1 MKNLLGIVI
10 VFLSLII
17 SYYGEFDIGIGITL
31 VLILSSFLA
40 MKKGNLLNEI
50 IEIAYLKGKKSFL
63 VIQIFFLVG
72 IVSSLWINSGT
83 IPGIVYYGIKFMD
96 PSYFYVLA
104 FFISSLSSFLLGSS
118 LGTAG
123 TIGIA
128 IIAVGRGIGMDP
140 NIAGGA
146 ILSGVYFGDRCSPV
160 SSSANLVATLT
171 ETNLYVNIKNMFKSG
186 AIPFLLTAFLYNLSP
201 QKENIILQE
210 NPLIQQIQEN
220 FIITPLVF
228 LPVLVIL
235 VCAIFKINVKISML
249 ASILMAIIIGKFIQ
263 NYSFID
269 FVKSMILGFDLN
281 KNIPLASIIKGG
293 GLVSIWKACLI
304 VFISCSLSGV
314 IEKLQI
320 LNKFDKILMSV
331 KSRGKVFLSTLVVS
345 LVTAALGCNQSIAIV
360 MTNEIMGK
368 IYEKKEISKEE
379 LAIDI
384 ENTGIVVS
392 ALIPWNIAGMIPATM
407 MGLSG
412 FSYIVY
418 SFYLYFIPLVSFITY
433 VVKSKN
439 KIIEFQE

>member
-1 MKNLLGIVI
+1 MKNLFGILV
-10 VFLSLII
+10 VFIALAV
-17 SYYGEFDIGIGITL
+17 SYYGEFNIGIGITL
-31 VLILSSFLA
+31 VLIISSLLA
-40 MKKGNLLNEI
+40 MKKGNSLDEI
-50 IEIAYLKGKKSFL
+50 VKIAYLKGKKSFL

-83 IPGIVYYGIKFMD
+83 IPGIVYYGIKFMN

-104 FFISSLSSFLLGSS
+104 FFISSAASFLLGSS

-128 IIAVGRGIGMDP
+128 IIAVGRGIGVDP

-160 SSSANLVATLT
+160 SSSANLIATLT
-171 ETNLYVNIKNMFKSG
+171 ETNLYTNIKNMFRTG
-186 AIPFLLTAFLYNLSP
+186 TIPFLLTAFLYNLLAE
-201 QKENIILQE
+201 KESVILQE

-220 FIITPLVF
+220 FTITPLVF
-228 LPVLVIL
+228 LPVMVIL
-235 VCAIFKINVKISML
+235 ICAIFKINVKISML
-249 ASILMAIIIGKFIQ
+249 ASIVMAIIIGKFIQ
-263 NYSFID
+263 NYSFLD
-269 FVKSMILGFDLN
+269 FMRSIILGFTLN
-281 KNIPLASIIKGG
+281 RDVPLALIIKGG
-293 GLVSIWKACLI
+293 GLISVWKACLT

-314 IEKLQI
+314 IEKLEI
-320 LNKFDKILMSV
+320 LNNFDKVLMSI
-331 KSRGKVFLSTLVVS
+331 KSRGKIFLSTLIVS
-345 LVTAALGCNQSIAIV
+345 LVTAALGCNQSIAVV

-368 IYEKKEISKEE
+368 IYEKKEIPKEE

-412 FSYIVY
+412 LSYIGY
-418 SFYLYFIPLVSFITY
+418 SFYLYLIPLVSFVTY
-433 VVKSKN
+433 AVKSKN